1 MFNETCNTCSY
12 SNHLI
17 INSPILIS
25 NKIYQLLPFD
35 QSHPLALNRIMP
47 VIGLAQSLNW
57 LDESQYKESS
67 IASVDMLARYHNID
81 YVEAVLSAENNRCI
95 PGTLG
100 KRFNLGRHGNSYF
113 SKIFTRPAT
122 TAGASILAG
131 QLLAENEEGIIF
143 SPAGGNHH
151 AKKNQ
156 AAGFC
161 IFNDPVLGILSMLD
175 NGLKKV
181 LYVDLDAHHGDGVQ
195 EAFQHDDRVFTIS
208 IHEKNRWPYTGKIS
222 ERGSGN
228 TRNIPVPK
236 ELNDNEM
243 RTLISEGVIPLGEEF
258 EPDALVIQSGADAL
272 LDDPQSQLSLS
283 NLALWDAVKCL
294 IELSRRVLVLGG
306 GGYNPWATVR
316 AWTGVWGL
324 LNRQNLDVE
333 LPLAAMGILRGLE
346 WKHSKG
352 RNVPYH
358 WSAKLIDLPNLGSVR
373 PEINEIIRE
382 IRK

>member
-1 MFNETCNTCSY
+1 MLNKACNKCDYLDRLTITSPVLIANE
-12 SNHLI
+12 
-17 INSPILIS
+17 
-25 NKIYQLLPFD
+25 IYRLLPFD

-47 VIGLAQSLNW
+47 VIGLAQILDW

-95 PGTLG
+95 PGILG
-100 KRFNLGRHGNSYF
+100 RRFNLGRHGNSYF

-131 QLLAENEEGIIF
+131 RLLADNEEGIIF

-156 AAGFC
+156 ASGFC

-195 EAFQHDDRVFTIS
+195 EAFQYDDRVFSIS

-222 ERGSGN
+222 ERGLGN
-228 TRNIPVPK
+228 TRNLPVPK

-243 RTLISEGVIPLGEEF
+243 RTLIFEGVIPLGEEF

-283 NLALWDAVKCL
+283 NLALWDAVKYL
-294 IELSRRVLVLGG
+294 IKLSRRVLVLGG

-333 LPLAAMGILRGLE
+333 LPLAAMGILRSLE

-358 WSAKLIDLPNLGSVR
+358 WSANLMDSPNFGFVR

-382 IRK
+382 IRR

>member
-1 MFNETCNTCSY
+1 
-12 SNHLI
+12 
-17 INSPILIS
+17 LIS
-25 NKIYQLLPFD
+25 NEIYRLLPFD
-35 QSHPLALNRIMP
+35 QSHPLALNRIVP
-47 VIGLAQSLNW
+47 VIDLAQSLNW

-67 IASVDMLARYHNID
+67 IASVDMLARYHDID

-95 PGTLG
+95 PVTLG
-100 KRFNLGRHGNSYF
+100 KRYNLGRHGNSYF

-131 QLLAENEEGIIF
+131 QLLADNEEGVIF

-156 AAGFC
+156 ASGFC

-175 NGLKKV
+175 NGLKRV

-195 EAFQHDDRVFTIS
+195 EEFQHDDRVFVIS

-228 TRNIPVPK
+228 IRNLPVPK

-243 RTLISEGVIPLGEEF
+243 SVLISEGVIPLGEEF
-258 EPDALVIQSGADAL
+258 EPDAVVIQSGADAL

-283 NLALWDAVKCL
+283 NQALWDAVKC
-294 IELSRRVLVLGG
+294 ITNLSRRILVLGG

-324 LNRQNLDVE
+324 LNRKNLDVE
-333 LPLAAMGILRGLE
+333 LPLAAMGILRNLE

-358 WSAKLIDLPNLGSVR
+358 WSAHLTDSPNVGSVR
-373 PEINEIIRE
+373 PEINEIICE

>member
-1 MFNETCNTCSY
+1 
-12 SNHLI
+12 
-17 INSPILIS
+17 
-25 NKIYQLLPFD
+25 
-35 QSHPLALNRIMP
+35 MP

-131 QLLAENEEGIIF
+131 QLLADNEEGIIF

-222 ERGSGN
+222 ERG
-228 TRNIPVPK
+228 
-236 ELNDNEM
+236 
-243 RTLISEGVIPLGEEF
+243 LG
-258 EPDALVIQSGADAL
+258 
-272 LDDPQSQLSLS
+272 
-283 NLALWDAVKCL
+283 
-294 IELSRRVLVLGG
+294 
-306 GGYNPWATVR
+306 
-316 AWTGVWGL
+316 
-324 LNRQNLDVE
+324 
-333 LPLAAMGILRGLE
+333 
-346 WKHSKG
+346 KH
-352 RNVPYH
+352 
-358 WSAKLIDLPNLGSVR
+358 
-373 PEINEIIRE
+373 
-382 IRK
+382 

>member
-1 MFNETCNTCSY
+1 MCNRCSC

-25 NKIYQLLPFD
+25 NEIYRLLPFD
-35 QSHPLALNRIMP
+35 QSHPLALNRIVP
-47 VIGLAQSLNW
+47 VIDLAQSLNW

-67 IASVDMLARYHNID
+67 IASVDMLARYHDID

-95 PGTLG
+95 PVTLG
-100 KRFNLGRHGNSYF
+100 ERYNLGRHGNSYF

-131 QLLAENEEGIIF
+131 QLLADNEEGVIF
-143 SPAGGNHH
+143 FPAGGNHH

-156 AAGFC
+156 ASGFC

-175 NGLKKV
+175 NGLKRV

-195 EAFQHDDRVFTIS
+195 EEFQHDDRVFVIS

-228 TRNIPVPK
+228 IRNLPVPK

-243 RTLISEGVIPLGEEF
+243 SVLISEGVIPLGEEF
-258 EPDALVIQSGADAL
+258 EPDAVVIQSGADAL

-283 NLALWDAVKCL
+283 NQALWDAVKC
-294 IELSRRVLVLGG
+294 ITNLSRRILVLGG

-324 LNRQNLDVE
+324 LNRKNLDVE
-333 LPLAAMGILRGLE
+333 LLLAAMGILRNLE

-358 WSAKLIDLPNLGSVR
+358 WSANLTDSPNVGSVR
-373 PEINEIIRE
+373 PEINEIICE

>member
-1 MFNETCNTCSY
+1 MLNKACNKCDCLDRLTITSPVLIANE
-12 SNHLI
+12 
-17 INSPILIS
+17 
-25 NKIYQLLPFD
+25 IYRLLPFD

-47 VIGLAQSLNW
+47 VIGLAQILDW

-95 PGTLG
+95 PGILG
-100 KRFNLGRHGNSYF
+100 RRFNLGRHGNSYF

-131 QLLAENEEGIIF
+131 RLLADNEEGIIF

-156 AAGFC
+156 ASGFC

-195 EAFQHDDRVFTIS
+195 EAFQYDDRVFSIS

-222 ERGSGN
+222 ERGLGN
-228 TRNIPVPK
+228 TRNLPVPK

-243 RTLISEGVIPLGEEF
+243 RTLIFEGVIPLGEEF

-283 NLALWDAVKCL
+283 NLALWDAVKYL
-294 IELSRRVLVLGG
+294 IKLSRRVLVLGG

-333 LPLAAMGILRGLE
+333 LPLAAMGILRSLE

-358 WSAKLIDLPNLGSVR
+358 WSANLMDSPNFGFVR

-382 IRK
+382 IRR

>member
-1 MFNETCNTCSY
+1 MLNKACNKCDCLDRLTITSPVLIANE
-12 SNHLI
+12 
-17 INSPILIS
+17 
-25 NKIYQLLPFD
+25 IYRLLPFD

-47 VIGLAQSLNW
+47 VIDLAHSLNW

-95 PGTLG
+95 PGILG
-100 KRFNLGRHGNSYF
+100 RHFNLGRHGNSYF

-131 QLLAENEEGIIF
+131 RLLADNEEGIIF

-156 AAGFC
+156 ASGFC

-195 EAFQHDDRVFTIS
+195 EAFQYDDRVFSIS

-222 ERGSGN
+222 ERGLGN
-228 TRNIPVPK
+228 TRNLPVPK

-243 RTLISEGVIPLGEEF
+243 RTLIFEGVIPLGEEF

-283 NLALWDAVKCL
+283 NLALWDAVKYL
-294 IELSRRVLVLGG
+294 IKLSRRVLVLGG

-333 LPLAAMGILRGLE
+333 LPLAAMGILRSLE

-358 WSAKLIDLPNLGSVR
+358 WSANLMDSPNFGFVR

-382 IRK
+382 IRR

>member
-1 MFNETCNTCSY
+1 MCNRCSC

-25 NKIYQLLPFD
+25 NEIYRLLPFD
-35 QSHPLALNRIMP
+35 QSHPLALNRIVP
-47 VIGLAQSLNW
+47 VIDLAQSLNW

-67 IASVDMLARYHNID
+67 IASVDMLARYHDID

-95 PGTLG
+95 PVTLG
-100 KRFNLGRHGNSYF
+100 KRYNLGRHGNSYF

-131 QLLAENEEGIIF
+131 QLLADNEEGVIF

-156 AAGFC
+156 ASGFC

-175 NGLKKV
+175 NGLKRV

-195 EAFQHDDRVFTIS
+195 EEFQHDDRVFVIS

-228 TRNIPVPK
+228 IRNLPVPK

-243 RTLISEGVIPLGEEF
+243 SVLISEGVIPLGEEF
-258 EPDALVIQSGADAL
+258 EPDAVVIQSGADAL

-283 NLALWDAVKCL
+283 NQALWDAVKC
-294 IELSRRVLVLGG
+294 ITNLSRRFLVLGG

-324 LNRQNLDVE
+324 LNRKNLDVE
-333 LPLAAMGILRGLE
+333 LPLAAMGILRNLE

-358 WSAKLIDLPNLGSVR
+358 WSAKLIDIPNLGSVR

>member
-1 MFNETCNTCSY
+1 
-12 SNHLI
+12 
-17 INSPILIS
+17 
-25 NKIYQLLPFD
+25 
-35 QSHPLALNRIMP
+35 
-47 VIGLAQSLNW
+47 
-57 LDESQYKESS
+57 
-67 IASVDMLARYHNID
+67 
-81 YVEAVLSAENNRCI
+81 
-95 PGTLG
+95 
-100 KRFNLGRHGNSYF
+100 
-113 SKIFTRPAT
+113 
-122 TAGASILAG
+122 
-131 QLLAENEEGIIF
+131 
-143 SPAGGNHH
+143 
-151 AKKNQ
+151 
-156 AAGFC
+156 
-161 IFNDPVLGILSMLD
+161 
-175 NGLKKV
+175 
-181 LYVDLDAHHGDGVQ
+181 
-195 EAFQHDDRVFTIS
+195 
-208 IHEKNRWPYTGKIS
+208 
-222 ERGSGN
+222 
-228 TRNIPVPK
+228 
-236 ELNDNEM
+236 M

-294 IELSRRVLVLGG
+294 IKLSRRVLVLGG

-358 WSAKLIDLPNLGSVR
+358 WSANLIDSPNLGSVR

>member
-1 MFNETCNTCSY
+1 MCNRYSC

-25 NKIYQLLPFD
+25 NEIYRLLPFD

-67 IASVDMLARYHNID
+67 IASVDMLARYHDID

-95 PGTLG
+95 PVTLG
-100 KRFNLGRHGNSYF
+100 KRYNLGRHGNSYF
-113 SKIFTRPAT
+113 SKIFTRPAI

-131 QLLAENEEGIIF
+131 QFLADNEEGVIF
-143 SPAGGNHH
+143 SLAGGNHH

-156 AAGFC
+156 ASGFC

-175 NGLKKV
+175 NGLKKI

-195 EAFQHDDRVFTIS
+195 EAFQHDDRVFAMS

-222 ERGSGN
+222 ERGLGN
-228 TRNIPVPK
+228 IRNLPVPK
-236 ELNDNEM
+236 GLNDNEM
-243 RTLISEGVIPLGEEF
+243 SVLISEGVIPLGEEF
-258 EPDALVIQSGADAL
+258 EPDAVVIQSGADAL

-283 NLALWDAVKCL
+283 NQALWDAVKCL
-294 IELSRRVLVLGG
+294 IKLSHRILVLGG

-324 LNRQNLDVE
+324 LNKQNLDVE
-333 LPLAAMGILRGLE
+333 LPLAAMGILRSLE

-358 WSAKLIDLPNLGSVR
+358 WSANLTDSPNLGSVR
-373 PEINEIIRE
+373 SEITEIIRE

>member
-1 MFNETCNTCSY
+1 VTNEACNGCFR
-12 SNHLI
+12 SNHLTI
-17 INSPILIS
+17 TSPVLIS
-25 NKIYQLLPFD
+25 NDIYRLLPFD
-35 QSHPLALNRIMP
+35 LSHPLALNRIMP
-47 VIGLAQSLNW
+47 VIGLAKILNW
-57 LDESQYKESS
+57 LDETQYKESS
-67 IASVDMLARYHNID
+67 IASVDMLARYHDID
-81 YVEAVLSAENNRCI
+81 YVQAVLSAENNRCI
-95 PGTLG
+95 PVTLA
-100 KRFNLGRHGNSYF
+100 KRYNLGRHGNSYF

-122 TAGASILAG
+122 TAGASIRAG
-131 QLLAENEEGIIF
+131 QLLADVEEGIIF
-143 SPAGGNHH
+143 SLAGGNHH

-156 AAGFC
+156 ASGFC

-222 ERGSGN
+222 ERGLGN
-228 TRNIPVPK
+228 IRNLPVPK

-243 RTLISEGVIPLGEEF
+243 RALISEGVIPLGEKF

-283 NLALWDAVKCL
+283 NQALWDAVECL
-294 IELSRRVLVLGG
+294 IKLSRRILVLGG

-324 LNRQNLDVE
+324 LNRQNLNVE
-333 LPLAAMGILRGLE
+333 LPLAAMGILRSLE

-352 RNVPYH
+352 HNVPYH
-358 WSAKLIDLPNLGSVR
+358 WSANLTDTPNLGFVR
-373 PEINEIIRE
+373 PEITEIIRE

>member
-1 MFNETCNTCSY
+1 MLNKACNKCDCLDRLTITSPVLIANE
-12 SNHLI
+12 
-17 INSPILIS
+17 
-25 NKIYQLLPFD
+25 IYRLLPFD

-47 VIGLAQSLNW
+47 VIELAHSLNW

-67 IASVDMLARYHNID
+67 MASVDMLARYHDID
-81 YVEAVLSAENNRCI
+81 YVEAVLLAENNRCV
-95 PGTLG
+95 PVTLG
-100 KRFNLGRHGNSYF
+100 KRYNLGRHGNSYF

-131 QLLAENEEGIIF
+131 QLLADNEEGIIF
-143 SPAGGNHH
+143 SLAGGNHH

-156 AAGFC
+156 ASGFC

-175 NGLKKV
+175 NGLKKI

-222 ERGSGN
+222 ERGLGN
-228 TRNIPVPK
+228 IRNLPVPK

-243 RTLISEGVIPLGEEF
+243 SVLISEAVIPLGEEF
-258 EPDALVIQSGADAL
+258 EPDAVVIQSGADAL

-283 NLALWDAVKCL
+283 NLALWDAVNCL
-294 IELSRRVLVLGG
+294 INLSRRTLVLGG
-306 GGYNPWATVR
+306 GGYNPWSTVR
-316 AWTGVWGL
+316 AWTGIWGL
-324 LNRQNLDVE
+324 LNGRNLDFE
-333 LPLAAMGILRGLE
+333 LPLAAIGILRSLE

-358 WSAKLIDLPNLGSVR
+358 WSANLTDGPNLGSVR
-373 PEINEIIRE
+373 PEITQIIDE
-382 IRK
+382 SRK

>member
-1 MFNETCNTCSY
+1 LFNETCNTCSY

-222 ERGSGN
+222 ERGLGN
-228 TRNIPVPK
+228 TRK
-236 ELNDNEM
+236 
-243 RTLISEGVIPLGEEF
+243 
-258 EPDALVIQSGADAL
+258 
-272 LDDPQSQLSLS
+272 LSLS
-283 NLALWDAVKCL
+283 QK
-294 IELSRRVLVLGG
+294 ES
-306 GGYNPWATVR
+306 
-316 AWTGVWGL
+316 
-324 LNRQNLDVE
+324 
-333 LPLAAMGILRGLE
+333 
-346 WKHSKG
+346 
-352 RNVPYH
+352 
-358 WSAKLIDLPNLGSVR
+358 
-373 PEINEIIRE
+373 
-382 IRK
+382 

>member
-1 MFNETCNTCSY
+1 
-12 SNHLI
+12 
-17 INSPILIS
+17 
-25 NKIYQLLPFD
+25 
-35 QSHPLALNRIMP
+35 MP
-47 VIGLAQSLNW
+47 VISLAQSLNW

-67 IASVDMLARYHNID
+67 IASVSMLARYHNVD
-81 YVEAVLSAENNRCI
+81 YVEAVLSVENNRCI
-95 PGTLG
+95 PGTLA
-100 KRFNLGRHGNSYF
+100 KHFNLGRRGNSYF

-131 QLLAENEEGIIF
+131 QLLAHNEEGIIF

-181 LYVDLDAHHGDGVQ
+181 LYVDLDAHHGDGVH

-222 ERGSGN
+222 ERGLGN
-228 TRNIPVPK
+228 TRNLPVPK

-243 RTLISEGVIPLGEEF
+243 RTLISEGVIPIGEEF

-294 IELSRRVLVLGG
+294 IKLSRRILVLGG

-316 AWTGVWGL
+316 AWTGIWGL
-324 LNRQNLDVE
+324 LNRQNLSVE
-333 LPLAAMGILRGLE
+333 LPLEAMGILRSLE

-358 WSAKLIDLPNLGSVR
+358 WSANLMDSPNLGAVR
-373 PEINEIIRE
+373 PEISEIICE